1 MQYILNMR
9 PVFNKEALFSDGTE
23 YYRIPAEPKAGDTV
37 TIKFRTQRNNVD
49 SVYLVS
55 QEQRVQ
61 MEICGTENGFDLLFC
76 PGDDWSGYLSLLF
89 EIQYGWVTC
98 YYNNQGVCMKH
109 EAGWILR
116 FIRALILQSGPKVR

>member
-1 MQYILNMR
+1 MKSRYKKRMQYILNMR

-61 MEICGTENGFDLLFC
+61 MEICGTENGFDYYSAQVTIGEDIFRY
-76 PGDDWSGYLSLLF
+76 YLRYSMD
-89 EIQYGWVTC
+89 G
-98 YYNNQGVCMKH
+98 
-109 EAGWILR
+109 
-116 FIRALILQSGPKVR
+116 

>member
-23 YYRIPAEPKAGDTV
+23 YYRIPAEPKAGDIV

-61 MEICGTENGFDLLFC
+61 MEICGTENGFDYYSAQVTIGEDIFR
-76 PGDDWSGYLSLLF
+76 YYF

-98 YYNNQGVCMKH
+98 YYNNQESV
-109 EAGWILR
+109 
-116 FIRALILQSGPKVR
+116 

>member
-1 MQYILNMR
+1 MINDREDWTEMEHEKADIKKRMQYILNMR

-61 MEICGTENGFDLLFC
+61 MEICGTENGL
-76 PGDDWSGYLSLLF
+76 
-89 EIQYGWVTC
+89 II
-98 YYNNQGVCMKH
+98 
-109 EAGWILR
+109 ILPR
-116 FIRALILQSGPKVR
+116 